1 MSEVQFNLPKKTG
14 SIIKVIGVGGG
25 GSNAVNHMYN
35 QGITGVEFTICNTDY
50 QALEASPIPHKIQ
63 LGNDLTQG
71 LGAGAKA
78 EVGKNAAIETIEEIR
93 EYLQHNTKMVFITAG
108 MGGGTG
114 TGAAP
119 IIAEVARELDIL
131 TVGIVTMPFKF
142 EGSKRSKQAEEGI
155 NELKEHVDTLLVIN
169 NDKLRELFGNLKM
182 SDAFAK
188 ADNVLTTAAKG
199 IAEII
204 TRTGYVNVDFNDV
217 QTVMRDGGVAIMGS
231 AVAAGEGRAIKAI
244 QAALT
249 SPLLN
254 DSHIHGANYVL
265 LNMEFGSEEISMDE
279 ISEITDYIQEEA
291 GSNAEIIWGYG
302 ESDNLTD
309 EISITVIATGFE
321 RNQAKHEPVVSAP
334 KKTVLHLTD
343 EAAETAKPSAQI
355 QETNPLEPYI
365 KPQEQVEPPKQSA
378 IDFKLDTTPAPAP
391 IPTPQAKPEPPKVE
405 APKVFDLENDTLE
418 SEPKNTNDTI
428 EPTNESQN
436 QVQAAAPSQQPV
448 ASTPKINIVE
458 VNEPP
463 KAAEPTNTTTPSDGR
478 ASQYE
483 PQEKQANYPDVFAN
497 RMKRIREL
505 TMRVRSQNG
514 LHELETI
521 PAYLRKN
528 VDLDDVPHSS
538 ESNVSRY
545 SLGKPDE
552 NTGNSGLR
560 SNNSFLHDNVD

>member
-265 LNMEFGSEEISMDE
+265 LNMEFGNEEISMDE

-291 GSNAEIIWGYG
+291 GSSAEIIWGYG

-321 RNQAKHEPVVSAP
+321 SNQAKHEPVVSAP
-334 KKTVLHLTD
+334 KKTVLSLTD
-343 EAAETAKPSAQI
+343 DAAETAKPSAQI

-428 EPTNESQN
+428 EPTNETQN

>member
-1 MSEVQFNLPKKTG
+1 MQEVQFNLPKKSG

-25 GSNAVNHMYN
+25 GSNAVNHMFN
-35 QGITGVEFTICNTDY
+35 QGINGVEFTICNTDY

-131 TVGIVTMPFKF
+131 TVGIVTMPFFF
-142 EGSKRSKQAEEGI
+142 EGSKRRKQAEEGI
-155 NELKEHVDTLLVIN
+155 NELKQHVDTLLVIN
-169 NDKLRELFGNLKM
+169 NDKLRELFGNLKIGE
-182 SDAFAK
+182 AFAK

-231 AVAAGEGRAIKAI
+231 ASAAGEGRATKAI

-254 DSHIHGANYVL
+254 DSHIYGANYVL
-265 LNMEFGSEEISMDE
+265 LNMEFGDEEISMDE
-279 ISEITDYIQEEA
+279 ISAITDYIQEEA
-291 GSNAEIIWGYG
+291 GSSAEIIWGYG
-302 ESDNLTD
+302 QSDDLGD
-309 EISITVIATGFE
+309 EINITIIATGFE
-321 RNQAKHEPVVSAP
+321 SNQANAAP
-334 KKTVLHLTD
+334 KVEEPKKVVLKLED
-343 EAAETAKPSAQI
+343 ETEQPTSQKPI
-355 QETNPLEPYI
+355 IKETNPLEPYI
-365 KPQEQVEPPKQSA
+365 KAPEEVKKPEQSA
-378 IDFKLDTTPAPAP
+378 IEFQLDTPATPAPQP
-391 IPTPQAKPEPPKVE
+391 KPEVPASEVPRI
-405 APKVFDLENDTLE
+405 FDLESDTLE
-418 SEPKNTNDTI
+418 SEPKNSI
-428 EPTNESQN
+428 EPENSPTNEAPT
-436 QVQAAAPSQQPV
+436 QATASAPQQAPN
-448 ASTPKINIVE
+448 APKINIIE
-458 VNEPP
+458 VNETP
-463 KAAEPTNTTTPSDGR
+463 KAPEPTAPADSR

-483 PQEKQANYPDVFAN
+483 PQQKQANYPDVFAN

-505 TMRVRSQNG
+505 TMRVKTQNG
-514 LHELETI
+514 LHELESV
-521 PAYLRKN
+521 PAYLRKSIE
-528 VDLDDVPHSS
+528 LDDVPHSS